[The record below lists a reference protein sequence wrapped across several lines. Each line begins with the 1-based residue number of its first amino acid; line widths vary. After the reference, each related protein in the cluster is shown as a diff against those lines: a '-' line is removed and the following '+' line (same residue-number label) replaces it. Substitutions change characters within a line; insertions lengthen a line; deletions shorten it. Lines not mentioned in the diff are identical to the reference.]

1 MNHSNQNL
9 TIEKVKHLVEKHIE
23 YDDFGFKD
31 IIEHSQLSEEE
42 LKFLK
47 YWIRFQEEGLYL
59 SDEDLQKK
67 AFNQWKSIM
76 REEKLNSILK
86 NDT

>member
-42 LKFLK
+42 LKFLLT
-47 YWIRFQEEGLYL
+47 Q
-59 SDEDLQKK
+59 
-67 AFNQWKSIM
+67 
-76 REEKLNSILK
+76 
-86 NDT
+86 